1 VRRENKTSKLKKM
14 KFRTEVNL
22 ENSEQKIL
30 LTDRVFSVGSCF
42 AEMSEKLK
50 DGQMQTLCN
59 PFGTL
64 FNPYSLNTAI
74 KIFTIVKFIK
84 TKI

>member
-50 DGQMQTLCN
+50 TDKCKR
-59 PFGTL
+59 F
-64 FNPYSLNTAI
+64 AI
-74 KIFTIVKFIK
+74 LSELYLIHIH
-84 TKI
+84 

>member
-1 VRRENKTSKLKKM
+1 M

-42 AEMSEKLK
+42 AAEMSEKLQ
-50 DGQMQTLCN
+50 DGQMQTLW
-59 PFGTL
+59 
-64 FNPYSLNTAI
+64 
-74 KIFTIVKFIK
+74 
-84 TKI
+84 